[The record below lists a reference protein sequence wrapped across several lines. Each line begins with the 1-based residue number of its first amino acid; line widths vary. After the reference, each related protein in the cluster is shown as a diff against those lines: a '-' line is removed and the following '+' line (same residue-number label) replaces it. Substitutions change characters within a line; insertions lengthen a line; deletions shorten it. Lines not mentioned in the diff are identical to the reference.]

1 MSVWAKIFSRL
12 LIALMIWT
20 PYQVATAGMIG
31 TDQVVASTSQ
41 LDRTTLINFLS
52 RSDVASKLQSLGVD
66 PATAKDRVGAMTD
79 QEVQSLAGRINA
91 LPAGG
96 DISTAGVILILILV
110 AAAVWWFW
118 QR

>member
-1 MSVWAKIFSRL
+1 MKIFIRL
-12 LIALMIWT
+12 LIALMIWM
-20 PYQVATAGMIG
+20 PYQIATAGMIG
-31 TDQVVASTSQ
+31 TDQVVTSTAQ
-41 LDRTTLINFLS
+41 ADRTTVMNFLN

-66 PATAKDRVGAMTD
+66 PSSAKQRVGSMTD

-96 DISTAGVILILILV
+96 DMSTGAVILLLVLIG
-110 AAAVWWFW
+110 AAVWWFW

>member
-1 MSVWAKIFSRL
+1 MSVWAKIISRL
-12 LIALMIWT
+12 LIAMMIWT
-20 PYQVATAGMIG
+20 PYQIATAGMIG

-41 LDRTTLINFLS
+41 ADRTTLANFLS
-52 RSDVASKLQSLGVD
+52 RSDVASKLQSLGID
-66 PATAKDRVGAMTD
+66 PSSAKNRVGAMTD

-96 DISTAGVILILILV
+96 DVSTAGVILIIILI

>member
-1 MSVWAKIFSRL
+1 MNAWAKIISRL

-20 PYQVATAGMIG
+20 PYQVATAAMIG

-41 LDRTTLINFLS
+41 ADRTTVLNFLS
-52 RSDVASKLQSLGVD
+52 RSDVANKLHSLGLD
-66 PATAKDRVGAMTD
+66 PATANDRVAAMTD
-79 QEVQSLAGRINA
+79 QEVQSLAGRINSM
-91 LPAGG
+91 PAGG
-96 DISTAGVILILILV
+96 LSDGAAVLLIIII